1 MGLLGNV
8 FGNQP
13 QKKASDDVL
22 LLLSMMLMTEI
33 DDMVEDSEYATFQA
47 FAQTL
52 PEFRDVEGGNWDRL
66 VTQAQKI
73 MNRYEGKE
81 IEAVRELREISN
93 PAIRRKAFVLA
104 ADLALASGD
113 IDEKEEQLLVNMQRE
128 LGIDDQTA
136 HMIVQVLG
144 FKYAK

>member
-1 MGLLGNV
+1 MGLLTGV

-13 QKKASDDVL
+13 QKKASDDTL
-22 LLLSMMLMTEI
+22 LLLSMMLMCEADTV
-33 DDMVEDSEYATFQA
+33 VEDAEEATFGA

-52 PEFRDVEGGNWDRL
+52 PEFRDVEGVQWERMVND
-66 VTQAQKI
+66 AQRILGKYR
-73 MNRYEGKE
+73 NRE
-81 IEAVRELREISN
+81 IEACSELNAIQS

-113 IDEKEEQLLVNMQRE
+113 IDAREEQLLVGMQRT

-136 HMIVQVLG
+136 HNIVGVLAM
-144 FKYAK
+144 KYAR

>member
-33 DDMVEDSEYATFQA
+33 DDMVEDTECMTFQT
-47 FAQTL
+47 FANTL

-73 MNRYEGKE
+73 MNKYEGRE

-113 IDEKEEQLLVNMQRE
+113 IDEREEQLLMNMQRE

-136 HMIVQVLG
+136 NMIVNVLG